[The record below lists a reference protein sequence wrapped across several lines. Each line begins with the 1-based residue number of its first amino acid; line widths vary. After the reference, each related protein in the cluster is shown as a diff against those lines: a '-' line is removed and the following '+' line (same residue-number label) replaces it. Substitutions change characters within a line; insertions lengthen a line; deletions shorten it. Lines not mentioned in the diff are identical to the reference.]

1 MEIVPL
7 VAIAEIYTGTN
18 PDRMGVRPDA
28 SFVQIKD
35 LQPERRDLIR
45 AAQPTVR
52 RATPATSGDVLL
64 AARGERAFAVAA
76 EKGLIGAYP
85 TLDVYLLRPLPQRL
99 DPGYLVAY
107 LSQAQVSATLKASTS
122 GALVPRIPKPALE
135 ALLIPLPALPQQ
147 RRIGA
152 LAAAMRTEHAL
163 SQRLQQAHVTLRE
176 RQLAVAFT
184 TLS

>member
-1 MEIVPL
+1 MHILPL
-7 VAIAEIYTGTN
+7 AAIAEIYTGTN
-18 PDRMGVRPDA
+18 PDRSGVRGA
-28 SFVQIKD
+28 AFIQIKD
-35 LQPERRDLIR
+35 LPSECRELIR
-45 AAQPTVR
+45 AAQPTVK
-52 RATPATSGDVLL
+52 RATPATFGDVLL

-76 EKGLIGAYP
+76 EQGLIGAYP

-107 LSQAQVSATLKASTS
+107 LSQAQVSAALKASTS

-135 ALLIPLPALPQQ
+135 GLLIPLPPLPQQ

-152 LAAAMRTEHAL
+152 IATAMRIEQSL

-176 RQLAVAFT
+176 RQLAAAFT